1 MGSNRSDSKASSK
14 TSTIKKGL
22 KRRDVLLGGGVL
34 AASALTARPSQAQQS
49 RSPAPQAAK
58 PARRAAPKLGE
69 VLPFPEPKRQP
80 ITEPDWRK
88 VPQPKPVQ
96 IRPPKDAPNILL
108 ILLDQTAYAD
118 PSTFGGAINFPTL
131 DRLAREGLT
140 YTNFHVNSLCSPSRT
155 ALLTGRNQHQNSQ
168 AAVVDGATSYPG
180 DTGMRPKS
188 VAPIAEILRQ
198 WGYCTSMF
206 GKSHETPPWESS
218 MSGPFDR
225 WPARQGFEKFYGFI
239 GGEKSLFRPYLVDGT
254 TELGV
259 PRDPNYHFNVD
270 ITDKAIAWIRGT
282 RSLTP
287 DRPFFMYYA
296 SGGSHP
302 PHTPPKE
309 WLDVYKGRFDLGWDK
324 LREEILARQ
333 IEKGLMPS
341 GTKIAENPPAIAKW
355 DTLSA
360 DAKKVLSRQM
370 EVYAGYTEHTDRE
383 IGRLIEAVEDLGELD
398 NTLVIYIAG
407 DNGGTA
413 IGGLNGTFN
422 EWSNL
427 NSAPEDIPY
436 LLSRLDEYGGPNSYP
451 NYAVGW
457 AMAGSTPAT
466 WCINA
471 CQGGGQNQGMVIRW
485 PKGFRAQG
493 EIRKQYTHLI
503 DIGPTIL
510 EAVGIPEPKV
520 VNGVEQIPM
529 AGVSMSYSFDGP
541 NAKDRHITQ
550 YNECTGNRSIYHD
563 GWLACVMHRAPWE
576 DHPRVDDYAKDK
588 WELYNVAVDFGQATD
603 LAASNRAK
611 LKELQDLFHQEAIK
625 YGVYPMD
632 DRSFQRL
639 NATNAGR
646 PDIMAGRTEMVLYAG
661 MTGMAEN
668 VFIDTLSR
676 SMVITADLEI
686 PKDGAEGVILS
697 QGGLFGGWS
706 LYVKDGKPKFAYNWL
721 AREKYYIDG
730 IEPLPEGRVT
740 LVYDFTYDGGGL
752 HKGGTGALFIN
763 GKKVGEGRIQKT
775 QGAVWSLA
783 GETADVGMD
792 AYSPVTDD
800 YDPWN
805 NAFTG
810 TIHKIV
816 VKHKDAAGTGGR
828 ALQ

>member
-1 MGSNRSDSKASSK
+1 MASDRDYEYQKDNTAKA
-14 TSTIKKGL
+14 TTG
-22 KRRDVLLGGGVL
+22 RRGMLLG
-34 AASALTARPSQAQQS
+34 ATALTSLGAVSATIGGNGDALAQQP
-49 RSPAPQAAK
+49 RP
-58 PARRAAPKLGE
+58 AAPKMGE
-69 VLPFPEPKRQP
+69 VLPIAAPKQPP

-88 VPQPKPVQ
+88 VPQPKSFVV
-96 IRPPKDAPNILL
+96 RPPKGAPNVLL
-108 ILLDQTAYAD
+108 VLLDQVSYSD
-118 PSTFGGAINFPTL
+118 PSTFGGQIKFPTL
-131 DRLAREGLT
+131 DRLAKEGLT

-180 DTGMRPKS
+180 DTGMRPRS
-188 VAPIAEILRQ
+188 VATIAEILRN

-206 GKSHETPPWESS
+206 GKSHETPPWEVSV
-218 MSGPFDR
+218 SGPFDR

-254 TELGV
+254 TFLGV
-259 PRDPNYHFNVD
+259 PRDPNYHFSVD
-270 ITDKAIAWIRGT
+270 MTDKAIGWIQAT

-296 SGGSHP
+296 AAGAHP

-309 WLDVYKGRFDLGWDK
+309 WLDVYKGQFNQGWDK
-324 LREEILARQ
+324 MREEILERQ
-333 IEKGLMPS
+333 LKMGIVKP
-341 GTKIAENPPAIAKW
+341 GTKIAANPPEIAKW
-355 DTLSA
+355 DSLSD

-370 EVYAGYTEHTDRE
+370 EVYAGYAEHTDRE
-383 IGRLIEAVEDLGELD
+383 IGRVVQAIEELGELD
-398 NTLVIYIAG
+398 NTIVIYIAG

-413 IGGLNGTFN
+413 IGALNGTFN

-427 NSAPEDIPY
+427 NDAPEDIAY
-436 LLSRLDEYGGPNSYP
+436 LLGRIDEYGGPNSYP

-485 PKGFRAQG
+485 PKGFKSKG
-493 EIRKQYTHLI
+493 EIRRQYTHMI
-503 DIGPTIL
+503 DIAPTLL
-510 EAVGIPEPKV
+510 EAIGLPEPKI
-520 VNGVEQIPM
+520 VNGAEQIAM
-529 AGVSMSYSFDGP
+529 AGTSMRYSFDTA

-550 YNECTGNRSIYHD
+550 YNECSGNRSIYHD
-563 GWLACVMHRAPWE
+563 GWLAAVMHRAPWE
-576 DHPRVDDYAKDK
+576 SSPRTDDYAKDK
-588 WELYNVAVDFGQATD
+588 WELYHVAQDFGEATD
-603 LAASNRAK
+603 LSAKNPAK
-611 LKELQDLFHQEAIK
+611 LKEMQALFHREALK

-639 NATNAGR
+639 NATTAGR
-646 PDIMAGRTEMVLYAG
+646 PEIMAGRTEATYYPG

-676 SMVITADLEI
+676 SHVVTADLVV
-686 PKDGAEGVILS
+686 PKDGAKGVVVS

-706 LYVKDGKPKFAYNWL
+706 LYVKDGKPKLAYNWL
-721 AREKYYIDG
+721 ARERYV
-730 IEPLPEGRVT
+730 IEGMETLPEGPVS

-752 HKGGTGALFIN
+752 HKGGTGTLSIN
-763 GKKVGEGRIQKT
+763 GRKIGEGRIAKT

-783 GETADVGMD
+783 GETADIGMD

-800 YDPWN
+800 YDPWD

-810 TIHKIV
+810 TIKTIKIRHK
-816 VKHKDAAGTGGR
+816 T
-828 ALQ
+828 

>member
-1 MGSNRSDSKASSK
+1 MSDHPEDGPPNESSSNAFEKNRRGND
-14 TSTIKKGL
+14 GMQ
-22 KRRDVLLGGGVL
+22 RRDLLLGGSSL
-34 AASALTARPSQAQQS
+34 AAMTALAATAPATAQVQQAA
-49 RSPAPQAAK
+49 PAPAAA
-58 PARRAAPKLGE
+58 PASTGPKLGE
-69 VLPFPEPKRQP
+69 ILPFPQP
-80 ITEPDWRK
+80 PRPVITEPDWRK
-88 VPQPKPVQ
+88 VPQPKPVS
-96 IRPPKDAPNILL
+96 IRPPKGAPNILV
-108 ILLDQTAYAD
+108 ILQDQTSYAD
-118 PSTFGGAINFPTL
+118 PSTFGGPINFPTM
-131 DRLAREGLT
+131 DRLAKEGLT

-206 GKSHETPPWESS
+206 GKSHETPPWETS

-239 GGEKSLFRPYLVDGT
+239 GGEKNLFRPYLVDGT

-270 ITDKAIAWIRGT
+270 ITDKAIGWIRGT

-296 SGGSHP
+296 TGGAHP

-309 WLDVYKGRFDLGWDK
+309 WLDVYKGKFDQGWDK
-324 LREEILARQ
+324 LRGEILARQ
-333 IEKGLMPS
+333 IKMGLMPP
-341 GTKIAENPPAIAKW
+341 GTKIAENPPEIPKW
-355 DTLSA
+355 DALSD

-370 EVYAGYTEHTDRE
+370 EVYAGYAEHTDRE
-383 IGRLIEAVEDLGELD
+383 IGRLIDAIGDLGELD
-398 NTLVIYIAG
+398 NTIVIYIAG

-427 NSAPEDIPY
+427 NDTPEDIPY
-436 LLSRLDEYGGPNSYP
+436 LKTRMDEYGGPNSYP
-451 NYAVGW
+451 NYSVAW

-485 PKGFRAQG
+485 PGGIKSKG
-493 EIRKQYTHLI
+493 EIRRQYTHLI
-503 DIGPTIL
+503 DVGPTIL
-510 EAVGIPEPKV
+510 EAVGIPEPKI

-529 AGVSMSYSFDGP
+529 AGTSMIYSFDDAA
-541 NAKDRHITQ
+541 AKDRHTVQ
-550 YNECTGNRSIYHD
+550 YNECSGNRSIYKD
-563 GWLACVMHRAPWE
+563 GWMACVMHRAPWE
-576 DHPRVDDYAKDK
+576 SSPRVDDYAKDK

-603 LAASNRAK
+603 LAAQNPAK

-625 YGVYPMD
+625 FGVYPMD
-632 DRSFQRL
+632 DRSFARL

-646 PDIMAGRTEMVLYAG
+646 PDIMAGRTEVTYYAG

-676 SMVITADLEI
+676 SYVVTADLVI
-686 PKDGAEGVILS
+686 PKGGANGVVVS

-706 LYVKDGKPKFAYNWL
+706 LYVKDGRPKLAYNWL
-721 AREKYYIDG
+721 AREKYF
-730 IEPLPEGRVT
+730 IEGKEALPEGKVT

-752 HKGGTGALFIN
+752 HKGGTGVLSIN
-763 GKKVGEGRIQKT
+763 GRKVGEGRINKT

-783 GETADVGMD
+783 GETADIGVD
-792 AYSPVTDD
+792 AYSPVCDD
-800 YDPWN
+800 YDPWE

-810 TIHKIV
+810 TINTVKI
-816 VKHKDAAGTGGR
+816 KHKA
-828 ALQ
+828 